1 MSLLA
6 IIPARGGSK
15 GIPNKNIINFLGKP
29 LINYT
34 IEAALNSKTI
44 DQILV
49 SSDSKEIINISSKF
63 KNILLDDRPN
73 YLATDE
79 SDIIKTILRI
89 INLYSKFDEIILL
102 QPTSPLRT
110 SKDIDDLKDFKSKRS
125 CKSVVSI
132 SQSLTPPE
140 LIYRLNKNDTLLPI
154 LNNENNNIRRQEF
167 SKSFQINGAM
177 YLADKNW
184 IQKKQRLISK
194 ETIGFEM
201 PIERSV
207 DIDTILDLK
216 WAKFLFQEF
225 RL

>member
-89 INLYSKFDEIILL
+89 INLYSKFDEKYFYN
-102 QPTSPLRT
+102 QHHH
-110 SKDIDDLKDFKSKRS
+110 
-125 CKSVVSI
+125 
-132 SQSLTPPE
+132 
-140 LIYRLNKNDTLLPI
+140 
-154 LNNENNNIRRQEF
+154 
-167 SKSFQINGAM
+167 
-177 YLADKNW
+177 
-184 IQKKQRLISK
+184 
-194 ETIGFEM
+194 
-201 PIERSV
+201 
-207 DIDTILDLK
+207 
-216 WAKFLFQEF
+216 
-225 RL
+225 